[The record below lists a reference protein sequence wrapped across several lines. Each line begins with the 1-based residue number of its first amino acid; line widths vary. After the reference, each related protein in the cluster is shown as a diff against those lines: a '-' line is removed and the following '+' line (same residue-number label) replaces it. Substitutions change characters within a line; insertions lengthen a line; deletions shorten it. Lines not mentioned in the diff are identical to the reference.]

1 MTYETLFIELNP
13 WINLYAY
20 VLTYLQWNF
29 TENIW
34 VQFSAYVQPIS
45 AHVIEMDFWQ
55 PVV

>member
-34 VQFSAYVQPIS
+34 VQFSAYVQPFS
-45 AHVIEMDFWQ
+45 AHVIEMDFW
-55 PVV
+55 

>member
-34 VQFSAYVQPIS
+34 VQFSAYVQPFS